1 MGIRLRDAIRA
12 RAATDPH
19 GSYLIDARSD
29 RVVDNAGLAAAAR
42 CWSRE
47 LAARDVPVGARVL
60 LDIDDPIAFAV
71 AHLAVIA
78 AGRCSAPVSPDAAP
92 GELERARRALR
103 PALVVTDLAGRSGIR
118 VDAATGLPLEPIGG
132 GPAGGGPIGAGIGAG
147 TATDAA
153 PGAAAL
159 LTSGST
165 GAPKTVVLS
174 EAQLLHVAH
183 AVARHHRLTPAD
195 RGFSPLP
202 LFHINAQVVGLLA
215 TLVSGA
221 AIVLD
226 RRFHRSGFWQ
236 LLTAH
241 DVTWLNAVPAVLTI
255 LSRAEVPT
263 LPPRLR
269 FVRSASAPLSPA
281 VRAVIA
287 ARTGVP
293 VVESYGMTEAAS
305 QITATPLDGPHRPGS
320 VGRPV
325 DVELQVVG
333 PDGAPRP
340 AGVVGRV
347 RIRGAGVIRGY
358 AGGAASDRID
368 RDHWLDTADLGRLD
382 ADGHLYL
389 VGRADDVINRGGELI
404 HPREVEEVLLD
415 EPGVADAVV
424 VGRPDD
430 VLGAVPVACV
440 RTVTEL
446 DSAATAALI
455 ERLTERC
462 ASGLAR
468 YKRPAEIR
476 LVGAF
481 PLAPTGKVRRT
492 EVRRL
497 VAGG

>member
-12 RAATDPH
+12 RAADDPH
-19 GSYLIDARSD
+19 GPYLVDARSD
-29 RVVDNAGLAAAAR
+29 RAVDNAGLAAAAR

-47 LAARDVPVGARVL
+47 LAARAVAPGARVL

-103 PALVVTDLAGRSGIR
+103 PQLVITDRTGGTGLR
-118 VDAATGLPLEPIGG
+118 VDTATGLPLAPIGG
-132 GPAGGGPIGAGIGAG
+132 GAGDDGPSGS
-147 TATDAA
+147 
-153 PGAAAL
+153 AAL

-183 AVARHHRLTPAD
+183 AVARHHRLTSAD
-195 RGFSPLP
+195 RGFNPLP

-221 AIVLD
+221 TVVLD
-226 RRFHRSGFWQ
+226 RRFRRGGFWQ
-236 LLTAH
+236 LLAAN

-255 LSRAEVPT
+255 LSRDPVPV

-269 FVRSASAPLSPA
+269 FVRSASAPLPLA
-281 VRAVIA
+281 VRDVIA

-305 QITATPLDGPHRPGS
+305 QITATPLDGPYPPGS

-333 PDGAPRP
+333 PDGAQRP
-340 AGVVGRV
+340 PGVVGRV

-358 AGGAASDRID
+358 AGGAAADRID
-368 RDHWLDTADLGRLD
+368 RDRWLDTADLGRLD
-382 ADGHLYL
+382 AAGFLHL

-430 VLGAVPVACV
+430 VLGAVPVACI
-440 RTVTEL
+440 RTVDEL
-446 DSAATAALI
+446 DETAWSALVG
-455 ERLTERC
+455 RLTERC
-462 ASGLAR
+462 ARGLAR

-476 LVGAF
+476 MVGAF